1 MATNLDY
8 QKASRIRGTSF
19 ADLLSDQ
26 LSGDS
31 TIRGAIKKTI
41 SLKAQARVKGIKEKF
56 DPLNIAKFL
65 TGGSSLGPA
74 LLGKLTGRSE
84 KDIQYF
90 SGRMRPIR
98 DRGTAS
104 RIGKEPGTGMG
115 EGTNE
120 MLRKIY
126 YLMQVTRQADLKRS
140 DAELNFAEE
149 KKLEAEKRHKEL
161 LKVLSSLR
169 LGTATKVTEEEKG
182 STLLELLGG
191 ASVFSRLLNVLK
203 WFASPLGLA
212 LLGATTLAA
221 LIGLISVGLDRLAK
235 NTPNMKA
242 LSPAQAEDILKRGTP
257 QEIDSF
263 GGREYLADIVRN
275 GRQRVVEALAM
286 PENTEEEKAAKK
298 LAILNLGGE
307 SKVKEIEADTKVYE
321 VPAAPAVMPGSAD
334 KLAFTKKQFIGTGLA
349 AKRNEE
355 EWNRVY
361 APYYNDDG
369 TRKTG
374 VAPPASEQT
383 APAPVAPTSAAPAS
397 AAPASAAP
405 ASASAPAQPGR
416 MGQFNRMTGAS
427 TTPGVTASPAQ
438 TAPAVPAAVPGTG
451 LSSRLNDA
459 VSQNLN
465 VNLPITR
472 TSSGPT
478 VVNNVNNAQQ
488 RQMPQKIADLNTI
501 AVRNVDPTFM
511 RLIMDNTRV
520 V

>member
-1 MATNLDY
+1 
-8 QKASRIRGTSF
+8 
-19 ADLLSDQ
+19 
-26 LSGDS
+26 
-31 TIRGAIKKTI
+31 
-41 SLKAQARVKGIKEKF
+41 
-56 DPLNIAKFL
+56 
-65 TGGSSLGPA
+65 
-74 LLGKLTGRSE
+74 
-84 KDIQYF
+84 
-90 SGRMRPIR
+90 
-98 DRGTAS
+98 
-104 RIGKEPGTGMG
+104 MG
-115 EGTNE
+115 EGTND

-126 YLMQVTRQADLKRS
+126 YLMQVTRQADLERS

-182 STLLELLGG
+182 SSLLELLGG

-203 WFASPLGLA
+203 WFASPVGLA
-212 LLGATTLAA
+212 LLGVTSLV
-221 LIGLISVGLDRLAK
+221 GLIALLSVGLDRLAK
-235 NTPNMKA
+235 NKANDKA
-242 LSPAQAEDILKRGTP
+242 LSPFEARNILENSSPRDI
-257 QEIDSF
+257 EAF
-263 GGREYLADIVRN
+263 GGREYLEDIVKS
-275 GRQRVVEALAM
+275 GRQRAVEALAM
-286 PENTEEEKAAKK
+286 PENTEEEKEAKR
-298 LAILNLGGE
+298 LTLLNLGGE
-307 SKVKEIEADTKVYE
+307 DKVRKIEADTKVYE
-321 VPAAPAVMPGSAD
+321 VPAPRAPLPGTEG
-334 KLAFTKKQFIGTGLA
+334 KLEFTKKQFIGTGTA

-355 EWNRVY
+355 FWNKNY

-374 VAPPASEQT
+374 VEPPASEQT
-383 APAPVAPTSAAPAS
+383 APAPVAPAS

-438 TAPAVPAAVPGTG
+438 AAPAVPAAVPGTG

-501 AVRNVDPTFM
+501 AVRNIDPTFM

>member
-8 QKASRIRGTSF
+8 QKARRIRNASF
-19 ADLLSDQ
+19 ADILSDQ
-26 LSGDS
+26 LAGDS

-41 SLKAQARVKGIKEKF
+41 SLRAQARVKGFKEKF

-74 LLGKLTGRSE
+74 LLGKLTGRSQR
-84 KDIQYF
+84 DIQYF
-90 SGRMRPIR
+90 SGRMQPIR

-126 YLMQVTRQADLKRS
+126 YLMQVTRQSDLERR

-169 LGTATKVTEEEKG
+169 LGTASKVAEEEGG
-182 STLLELLGG
+182 SSLLDLLGR
-191 ASVFSRLLNVLK
+191 ASLASRLMNVLK
-203 WFASPLGLA
+203 WFASPVGLA
-212 LLGATTLAA
+212 LLGVTSLV
-221 LIGLISVGLDRLAK
+221 GLIALLSVGLDRLAK
-235 NTPNMKA
+235 NKANDKA
-242 LSPAQAEDILKRGTP
+242 LSPAEARNILENASPQDI
-257 QEIDSF
+257 ESY
-263 GGREYLADIVRN
+263 GGREYLADIVKN
-275 GRQRVVEALAM
+275 GRQRAVEALAM
-286 PENTEEEKAAKK
+286 PENTEEEKEAKK
-298 LAILNLGGE
+298 LTILNLGGRA
-307 SKVKEIEADTKVYE
+307 KVEQIEKDTKVYE
-321 VPAAPAVMPGSAD
+321 VPTARAPLPGTEG
-334 KLAFTKKQFIGTGLA
+334 KLAFTKKEFIGTGLA

-374 VAPPASEQT
+374 VAAPASVQTSPPQAPPA
-383 APAPVAPTSAAPAS
+383 APAAGSGSANPSPAAMPAPATRSMAPAS
-397 AAPASAAP
+397 ATSPGSDVASMAQMPSPAAP
-405 ASASAPAQPGR
+405 AMPAS
-416 MGQFNRMTGAS
+416 
-427 TTPGVTASPAQ
+427 
-438 TAPAVPAAVPGTG
+438 VPGTG
-451 LSSRLNDA
+451 LTSRLNDA

-488 RQMPQKIADLNTI
+488 RQMPQKVATLDTI

>member
-1 MATNLDY
+1 MATDLSY
-8 QKASRIRGTSF
+8 QKASRVRGTSF

-26 LSGDS
+26 LADS
-31 TIRGAIKKTI
+31 PTIRGALKKTI
-41 SLKAQARVKGIKEKF
+41 SLKAQARVKGFKEKF

-115 EGTNE
+115 EGTND

-126 YLMQVTRQADLKRS
+126 YLMQVTRQADLERS

-182 STLLELLGG
+182 SSLLELLGG

-212 LLGATTLAA
+212 LLGVTSLV
-221 LIGLISVGLDRLAK
+221 GLIALLSVGLDRLAK

-242 LSPAQAEDILKRGTP
+242 LSPEQAENALKGSPRDIDAL
-257 QEIDSF
+257 
-263 GGREYLADIVRN
+263 GGREYLEDIVRN
-275 GRQRVVEALAM
+275 GRQRAVEALAM
-286 PENTEEEKAAKK
+286 PENTEEEKEAKR

-307 SKVKEIEADTKVYE
+307 DKAKKIVADTKVYE
-321 VPAAPAVMPGSAD
+321 VPAAPMVGAGMAD
-334 KLAFTKKQFIGTGLA
+334 RLPRTKKEFIGTGTA

-355 EWNRVY
+355 FWNKNY

-374 VAPPASEQT
+374 VEPPASEQT
-383 APAPVAPTSAAPAS
+383 APAPVAPAS

-438 TAPAVPAAVPGTG
+438 AAPAVPAAVPGTG

>member
-104 RIGKEPGTGMG
+104 RIGKEPGSGMS
-115 EGTNE
+115 EGTND

-126 YLMQVTRQADLKRS
+126 YLMQVTRQADLERS

-169 LGTATKVTEEEKG
+169 LGTATKVTEDEKG
-182 STLLELLGG
+182 SSLLELLGG
-191 ASVFSRLLNVLK
+191 ASVFSRLFNVLK

-212 LLGATTLAA
+212 LLGVTSLV
-221 LIGLISVGLDRLAK
+221 GLIALLSVGLDRLAK

-242 LSPAQAEDILKRGTP
+242 LSPEQAENALKGTP
-257 QEIDSF
+257 RDIDAL
-263 GGREYLADIVRN
+263 GGREYLEDIVRN
-275 GRQRVVEALAM
+275 GRQRAVEALAM
-286 PENTEEEKAAKK
+286 PENTEEEKEAKR

-307 SKVKEIEADTKVYE
+307 DKAKKIVADTKVYDI
-321 VPAAPAVMPGSAD
+321 PPPQAPLPGTEG
-334 KLAFTKKQFIGTGLA
+334 KLEFTKKQFIGTGLA

-355 EWNRVY
+355 FWNKNY

-374 VAPPASEQT
+374 VEPPASEQT
-383 APAPVAPTSAAPAS
+383 APAPVAPTS

>member
-104 RIGKEPGTGMG
+104 RIGKEPGSGMG
-115 EGTNE
+115 EGTND

-126 YLMQVTRQADLKRS
+126 YLMQVTRQADLERS

-182 STLLELLGG
+182 SSLLELLGG

-212 LLGATTLAA
+212 LLGVTSLV
-221 LIGLISVGLDRLAK
+221 GLIALLSVGLDRLAK

-242 LSPAQAEDILKRGTP
+242 LSPEQAENALKGSPRDIDAL
-257 QEIDSF
+257 
-263 GGREYLADIVRN
+263 GGREYLEDIVRN
-275 GRQRVVEALAM
+275 GRQRAVEALAM
-286 PENTEEEKAAKK
+286 PENTEEEKEAKR

-307 SKVKEIEADTKVYE
+307 DKAKKIVADTKVYE
-321 VPAAPAVMPGSAD
+321 VPAAPMVGAGMAD
-334 KLAFTKKQFIGTGLA
+334 RLPRTKKEFIGTGTA

-355 EWNRVY
+355 FWNKNY

-374 VAPPASEQT
+374 VEPPASEQT
-383 APAPVAPTSAAPAS
+383 APPQAPPAAPAAGSGSANPSPAAMPAPATRSMAPAS
-397 AAPASAAP
+397 ATSPGSDVASMAQMPSPAAP
-405 ASASAPAQPGR
+405 AMPAS
-416 MGQFNRMTGAS
+416 
-427 TTPGVTASPAQ
+427 
-438 TAPAVPAAVPGTG
+438 VPGTG
-451 LSSRLNDA
+451 LTSRLNDA

-488 RQMPQKIADLNTI
+488 RQMPQKVATLDTI

>member
-8 QKASRIRGTSF
+8 QKARRIRNASF
-19 ADLLSDQ
+19 ADILSDQ
-26 LSGDS
+26 LAGDS

-41 SLKAQARVKGIKEKF
+41 SLRAQARVKGFKEKF

-74 LLGKLTGRSE
+74 LLGKLTGRSQR
-84 KDIQYF
+84 DIQYF
-90 SGRMRPIR
+90 SGRMQPIR

-161 LKVLSSLR
+161 LKVLSSLS
-169 LGTATKVTEEEKG
+169 LGTASKVTEEEKRP
-182 STLLELLGG
+182 SLLDLLGS
-191 ASVFSRLLNVLK
+191 ASLASRLMNVLK

-212 LLGATTLAA
+212 LLGVASLV
-221 LIGLISVGLDRLAK
+221 GLIALLSVGLDRLAK

-242 LSPAQAEDILKRGTP
+242 LSPSEAENALKGSPRDIDAL
-257 QEIDSF
+257 
-263 GGREYLADIVRN
+263 GGREYLEDIVRN
-275 GRQRVVEALAM
+275 GRQRAVEALAM

-298 LAILNLGGE
+298 LTILNLGGE

-374 VAPPASEQT
+374 VAPPASGQT
-383 APAPVAPTSAAPAS
+383 APAPVAPAS

-438 TAPAVPAAVPGTG
+438 AAPAVPAAVPGTG

-501 AVRNVDPTFM
+501 AVRNVDSTFM

>member
-8 QKASRIRGTSF
+8 QKARRIRNASF
-19 ADLLSDQ
+19 ADILSDQ
-26 LSGDS
+26 LAGDS

-41 SLKAQARVKGIKEKF
+41 SLRAQARVKGFKEKF

-74 LLGKLTGRSE
+74 LLGKLTGRSQR
-84 KDIQYF
+84 DIQYF
-90 SGRMRPIR
+90 SGRMQPIR

-161 LKVLSSLR
+161 LKVLSSLS
-169 LGTATKVTEEEKG
+169 LGTASKVTEEEKRP
-182 STLLELLGG
+182 SLLDLLGS
-191 ASVFSRLLNVLK
+191 ASLASRLMNVLK

-212 LLGATTLAA
+212 LLGVASLV
-221 LIGLISVGLDRLAK
+221 GLIALLSVGLDRLAK

-242 LSPAQAEDILKRGTP
+242 LSPEQAENALKGSPRDIDAL
-257 QEIDSF
+257 
-263 GGREYLADIVRN
+263 GGREYLEDIVRN
-275 GRQRVVEALAM
+275 GRQRAVEALAM

-298 LAILNLGGE
+298 LTILNLGGE

-374 VAPPASEQT
+374 VAPPASGQT
-383 APAPVAPTSAAPAS
+383 APAPVAPAS

-438 TAPAVPAAVPGTG
+438 AAPAVPAAVPGTG

-501 AVRNVDPTFM
+501 AVRNVDSTFM

>member
-1 MATNLDY
+1 MATDLSY
-8 QKASRIRGTSF
+8 QKASRVRGTSF

-26 LSGDS
+26 LADS
-31 TIRGAIKKTI
+31 PTIRGALKKTI
-41 SLKAQARVKGIKEKF
+41 SLKAQARVKGFKEKF

-115 EGTNE
+115 EGTND

-126 YLMQVTRQADLKRS
+126 YLMQVTRQADLERS

-161 LKVLSSLR
+161 LKVLSSLS
-169 LGTATKVTEEEKG
+169 LGTATKVTEDEKG
-182 STLLELLGG
+182 SSLLELLGG

-212 LLGATTLAA
+212 LLGVTSLV
-221 LIGLISVGLDRLAK
+221 GLIALLSVGLDRLAK

-242 LSPAQAEDILKRGTP
+242 LSPEQAENALKGSPRDIDAL
-257 QEIDSF
+257 
-263 GGREYLADIVRN
+263 GGREYLEDIVRN
-275 GRQRVVEALAM
+275 GRQRAVEALAM
-286 PENTEEEKAAKK
+286 PENTEEEKEAKR

-307 SKVKEIEADTKVYE
+307 DKAKKIVADTKVYE
-321 VPAAPAVMPGSAD
+321 VPAAPMVGAGMAD
-334 KLAFTKKQFIGTGLA
+334 RLPRTKKEFIGTGLA

-355 EWNRVY
+355 FWNKNY

-374 VAPPASEQT
+374 VEPPASEQT
-383 APAPVAPTSAAPAS
+383 APAPVAPAS

-438 TAPAVPAAVPGTG
+438 AAPAVPAAVPGTG